1 MTEPAF
7 LSPQEVKVGTKR
19 KSPTPNMYP
28 ISCLNCFENSDAFI
42 RADFDAKTVTCKKCN
57 HIGKAEQYDAAD
69 FLKACLYDSKQGSGG
84 SGAYKKHSET
94 AYLSCLADCKR
105 AENENAMIL
114 LKGKELELKKEEM
127 DMKREEK
134 AREDIEKSN
143 RLQYE
148 LNLETTR
155 QSTQQQMFKF
165 QSEAAAAMQQ
175 MLTSV
180 LPQKTPLEKY
190 RERKASIAAMLST
203 GDITAEVAKSLMEKL
218 DLELLQ
224 SNLI

>member
-1 MTEPAF
+1 MLKRSTF
-7 LSPQEVKVGTKR
+7 L
-19 KSPTPNMYP
+19 
-28 ISCLNCFENSDAFI
+28 
-42 RADFDAKTVTCKKCN
+42 
-57 HIGKAEQYDAAD
+57 
-69 FLKACLYDSKQGSGG
+69 
-84 SGAYKKHSET
+84 T

-105 AENENAMIL
+105 AENENVMIL

-127 DMKREEK
+127 DIKREEK
-134 AREDIEKSN
+134 ARKDIEKSN

-165 QSEAAAAMQQ
+165 HSKAAAAMQQ

-180 LPQKTPLEKY
+180 LPQKTLLEKY
-190 RERKASIAAMLST
+190 RERKASIAVMLSA
-203 GDITAEVAKSLMEKL
+203 GDITADVAKSLMEKL